1 MKIEIRKM
9 DGSAADKKADFK
21 KEIFGIEP
29 NKHVVYFAVKAE
41 MANQRQGTAST
52 KTRADVRGSG
62 AKLFRQKGTGRA
74 RVGDAQSPSRPGGGV
89 AFGPKPRDYR
99 SKINRK
105 VRTFARKSILSILLE
120 NDRVIVV
127 DKFNLADH
135 KTKAMRAAIDALGL
149 TGKKVTILPANPS
162 DNLWLASRNLPF
174 VHVRP
179 AAQVSAYDL
188 WSTDYLLFDDAGV
201 KELTAALSK

>member
-1 MKIEIRKM
+1 MKIEVRKI
-9 DGSAADKKADFK
+9 DGSAANKKADFK
-21 KEIFGIEP
+21 KEIFGITP
-29 NKHVVYFAVKAE
+29 NKHVIYLAVKAE

-52 KTRADVRGSG
+52 KTRGEVRGSG

-74 RVGDAQSPSRPGGGV
+74 RVGDAQSPIRQGGGV

-105 VRTFARKSILSILLE
+105 VRTLARKSILASMVK

-127 DKFNLADH
+127 DEFNLESH
-135 KTKAMRAAIDALGL
+135 KTKFMQAAIDALGL
-149 TGKKVTILPANPS
+149 SGKKVTILPAEPT

-188 WSTDYLLFDDAGV
+188 WSTDYLLFDGAGV